1 MSTDSRTTADSRQTI
16 LSQIRVLVAQLHRSA
31 RTVERKTGIT
41 NAQLFLLRQL
51 GEVDGLSINDLAA
64 RARTSQSTASI
75 VAKRLAV
82 AGLVARAQST
92 ADGRSTIL
100 SLTPA
105 GRRMLRQAPPPPAQ
119 SLFDGID
126 ALTDAEARA
135 LAKALRPLIR
145 KLHLESEQPTVLFEE

>member
-1 MSTDSRTTADSRQTI
+1 MSTDSHTPADSRQTI
-16 LSQIRVLVAQLHRSA
+16 LSQIRVLVAKLHRSA

-41 NAQLFLLRQL
+41 NAQLFPLRQL
-51 GEVDGLSINDLAA
+51 GEVDGLSINDLAT

-75 VAKRLAV
+75 VAKRLV
-82 AGLVARAQST
+82 AAELVARARST
-92 ADGRSTIL
+92 TDGRSTIL

-105 GRRMLRQAPPPPAQ
+105 GRRMLRKAPPPPSQ

-126 ALTDAEARA
+126 ALSDTEARA

-145 KLHLESEQPTVLFEE
+145 KLDLESEEPTVLFEE